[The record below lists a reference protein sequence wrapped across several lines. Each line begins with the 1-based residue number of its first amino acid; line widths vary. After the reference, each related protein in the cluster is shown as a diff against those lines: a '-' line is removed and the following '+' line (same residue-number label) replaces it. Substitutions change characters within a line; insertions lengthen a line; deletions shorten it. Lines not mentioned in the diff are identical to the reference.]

1 MKKNPF
7 RIRQSYDVE
16 IYLEIDGTNISAE
29 NTLDLKNPYFRF
41 ELPISSNDILMK
53 IDSRYPNQP
62 VQAPPGQFHESPT
75 EQFWNAL
82 PTDQTNTT
90 GNMHSN
96 QYPQNCNIN
105 VNNNN
110 PTTTTTVDYDG
121 TVMEMGGG
129 WL

>member
-1 MKKNPF
+1 M
-7 RIRQSYDVE
+7 IRQSYDVE
-16 IYLEIDGTNISAE
+16 IYLEIDGTTITAE

-41 ELPISSNDILMK
+41 DRSLSSEDLLMK
-53 IDSRYPNQP
+53 ISSRYPNQP

-82 PTDQTNTT
+82 PTDQTNAAAAA

-96 QYPQNCNIN
+96 QYSQNCNIN
-105 VNNNN
+105 VNNNTA
-110 PTTTTTVDYDG
+110 TTTVTTVDYDG
-121 TVMEMGGG
+121 TMMEMGGG